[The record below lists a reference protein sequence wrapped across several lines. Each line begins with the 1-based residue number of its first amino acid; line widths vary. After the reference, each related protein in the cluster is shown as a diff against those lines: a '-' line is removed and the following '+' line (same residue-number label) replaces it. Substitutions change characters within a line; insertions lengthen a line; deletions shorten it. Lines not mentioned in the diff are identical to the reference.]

1 MGWHQELTA
10 LRAEVGIPA
19 LAAVEMT
26 SAGIVDIAYDGV
38 RRVDGDDAVR
48 ADDRFHIGSN
58 AKAMTALL
66 GALAVERGLLTWE
79 TTAADVLGV
88 GTPTLRQLLTHA
100 AGLLPYGDD
109 DEVAV
114 VEISTGTPAERRAAF
129 ARRALTEEPLFEPG
143 ARHAYSNAGPTV
155 AAAMVE
161 AVTGVPWETALT
173 TELFDPLGIDGRV
186 GWPILHAAAAP
197 LGHQLKDGRLL
208 PHDPA
213 TDAYALPIWLRPAGD
228 VSMSIGDY
236 GTFLVD
242 QLAGLRGGGRLGPEA
257 MYRYLHTPDA
267 ADDGGSVTYALGWG
281 IGASLGRP
289 ISQHTGSADTFYA
302 VVVLDV
308 ERDRGLAAVANSY
321 TDAHERAVNT
331 LAKTFL
337 VEA

>member
-1 MGWHQELTA
+1 MELHEKLMA
-10 LRAEVGIPA
+10 LRAEAGIPA
-19 LAAVEMT
+19 LAAVEIT
-26 SAGIVDIAYDGV
+26 SAGIVDVACDGV
-38 RRVDGDDAVR
+38 RRSDGVDAVR

-66 GALAVERGLLTWE
+66 AARAVERGLLRWE

-88 GTPTLRQLLTHA
+88 GKPTLRQLLTHA
-100 AGLLPYGDD
+100 AGLLPYGED

-114 VEISTGTPAERRAAF
+114 VEITEGTPADQRATF

-143 ARHAYSNAGPTV
+143 AGHAYSNAGPTV

-161 AVTGVPWETALT
+161 ALTGVPWETALS
-173 TELFDPLGIDGRV
+173 TELFAPLGIDGRV
-186 GWPILHAAAAP
+186 GWPILHADDAP
-197 LGHQLKDGRLL
+197 LGHRLEDGVLV
-208 PHDPA
+208 PHDPS

-236 GTFLVD
+236 GTFLAD
-242 QLAGLRGGGRLGPEA
+242 QLAGLRGAGRLGSQA

-267 ADDGGSVTYALGWG
+267 PDEGGSVPYALGWG
-281 IGASLGRP
+281 VGSSLGRP

-308 ERDRGLAAVANSY
+308 ERDRGLAVLGNSY

-331 LAKTFL
+331 IAKAFL
-337 VEA
+337 GTT